1 MSGVPDLGRPVYGW
15 PNTAVEWTFQRR
27 RRSAVALV
35 AVHVLWL
42 VWMQRPLLCS
52 GGDTFLWPPA
62 GTPHNSQ
69 HLADWY
75 SLLHV
80 GFGMT
85 VALLLAWMR
94 PHWRLRDRALVA
106 LISSTVWEMVENT
119 QALIALL
126 SNAGSVAPDYFGDS
140 IVNSLAD
147 SLFTLCGFW
156 AASRLGWR
164 STLVLVALLEVAVS
178 LAIKDGWLLTLV
190 RLLTP

>member
-15 PNTAVEWTFQRR
+15 PNSAVEWTFRR
-27 RRSAVALV
+27 RRLSAVVLV
-35 AVHVLWL
+35 AVHVVWL
-42 VWMQRPLLCS
+42 FWMQRPLLCS

-69 HLADWY
+69 HIADWY

-80 GFGMT
+80 GFGMV
-85 VALLLAWMR
+85 VAVVLAWIR
-94 PHWRLRDRALVA
+94 PQWRLRDRALVA

-140 IVNSLAD
+140 IANSLAD
-147 SLFTLCGFW
+147 SLFTVCGFW

-164 STLVLVALLEVAVS
+164 STLGLVALLELSVS
-178 LAIKDGWLLTLV
+178 LAIKDGWLLTLT
-190 RLLTP
+190 RLLAP